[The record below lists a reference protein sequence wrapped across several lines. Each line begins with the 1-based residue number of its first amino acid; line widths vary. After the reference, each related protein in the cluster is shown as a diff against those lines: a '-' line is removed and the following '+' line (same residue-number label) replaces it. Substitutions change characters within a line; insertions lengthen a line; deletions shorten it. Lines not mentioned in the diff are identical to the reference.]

1 MNEIDLAGI
10 VGFLAGIAVG
20 LTLAVAIIVIF

>member
-10 VGFLAGIAVG
+10 VGFLAGVAVG
-20 LTLAVAIIVIF
+20 LTLAVAIIIVF

>member
-10 VGFLAGIAVG
+10 VGFLAGVSVG